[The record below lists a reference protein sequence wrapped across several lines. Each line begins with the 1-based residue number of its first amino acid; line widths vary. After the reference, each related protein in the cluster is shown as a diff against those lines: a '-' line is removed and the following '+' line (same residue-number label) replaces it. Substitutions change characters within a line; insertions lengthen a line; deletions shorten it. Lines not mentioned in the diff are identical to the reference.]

1 VRAEARP
8 AVVPDG
14 GDGGDSGDGG
24 GGPGSGS
31 DGDGGGDV
39 SGDGGDGGVEVAMPL
54 MVALVAAMVVVAIRG
69 PATVVMP
76 ATW

>member
-1 VRAEARP
+1 
-8 AVVPDG
+8 
-14 GDGGDSGDGG
+14 
-24 GGPGSGS
+24 
-31 DGDGGGDV
+31 
-39 SGDGGDGGVEVAMPL
+39 MPL

>member
-1 VRAEARP
+1 
-8 AVVPDG
+8 
-14 GDGGDSGDGG
+14 
-24 GGPGSGS
+24 
-31 DGDGGGDV
+31 
-39 SGDGGDGGVEVAMPL
+39 